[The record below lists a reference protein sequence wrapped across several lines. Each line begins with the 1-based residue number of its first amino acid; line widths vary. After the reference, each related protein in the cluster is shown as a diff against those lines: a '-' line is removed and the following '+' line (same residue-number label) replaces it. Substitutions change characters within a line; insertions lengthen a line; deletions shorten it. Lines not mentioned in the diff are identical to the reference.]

1 MLPYIELFGKTIP
14 MYGVCFVVGRG
25 LAVFV
30 AWLLSRKFNEVAH
43 VDVVC
48 SAIYT
53 GIGAVV
59 GAKLLFLLVNLELI
73 ISGALPL
80 LQAFQGGF
88 VFYGGLIGGVIGLFI
103 YVKIYKLNAFKFF
116 ELYATIVPL
125 GHSIGRVG
133 CFLGGCCYGIEYDG
147 FLSCTYDVNMGN
159 TPLGVPLF
167 PVQLVE
173 AALLLCLFFVLL
185 TLYIKKRHLGI
196 QVLTYGFVY
205 CLLRFGL
212 EFLRGDKERGA
223 LLGMSTS
230 QFISL
235 VFAFVLIAVLV
246 IRIKKAKTKITE

>member
-1 MLPYIELFGKTIP
+1 MLPYIEIFGKMVP
-14 MYGVCFVVGRG
+14 MYGVCFVIGMG
-25 LAVFV
+25 LAVTV
-30 AWLLSRKFNEVAH
+30 AWLLARKYQDVPH
-43 VDVVC
+43 VDIVT
-48 SAIYT
+48 SAVYA

-59 GAKLLFLLVNLELI
+59 GAKLLFILVNLNLI
-73 ISGALPL
+73 ISGELTI

-88 VFYGGLIGGVIGLFI
+88 VFYGGLIGGIIGLYI

-116 ELYATIVPL
+116 EIYATVVPL

-147 FLSCTYDVNMGN
+147 PLSCTYTVNIGN
-159 TPLGVPLF
+159 TPIGVPLF
-167 PVQLVE
+167 PVQLAE
-173 AALLLCLFFVLL
+173 AFLLLCLFFVLL
-185 TLYIKKRHLGI
+185 VLYMKKRHLGI
-196 QVLTYGFVY
+196 QVITYGFVY

-235 VFAFVLIAVLV
+235 VFAAVLIGILV
-246 IRIKKAKTKITE
+246 YRVKKSNKAAD

>member
-1 MLPYIELFGKTIP
+1 MLPYIELFGKMIP
-14 MYGVCFVVGRG
+14 MYGVCFAVGMG
-25 LAVFV
+25 LAVFTV
-30 AWLLSRKFNEVAH
+30 WLLARRYKEIPQI
-43 VDVVC
+43 DVVC
-48 SAIYT
+48 SAVYA

-59 GAKLLFLLVNLELI
+59 GAKLLFLIVNLDKL
-73 ISGALPL
+73 ISGELPF

-88 VFYGGLIGGVIGLFI
+88 VFYGGLIGGIIGLFL
-103 YVKIYKLNAFKFF
+103 YVKIYKLNAVKFF
-116 ELYATIVPL
+116 EIYATVVPL
-125 GHSIGRVG
+125 GHSVGRVG

-147 FLSCTYDVNMGN
+147 FLSCTYDVNIGN

-196 QVLTYGFVY
+196 QVLAYGFVY

-235 VFAFVLIAVLV
+235 VFAFVLIAILV

>member
-1 MLPYIELFGKTIP
+1 MLPYIEIFGKMVP
-14 MYGVCFVVGRG
+14 MYGICFVIGMG
-25 LAVFV
+25 LAVGV
-30 AWLLSRKFNEVAH
+30 AWLLSWKYKEVPHIDIA
-43 VDVVC
+43 C
-48 SAIYT
+48 SAVFT
-53 GIGAVV
+53 GIGAVI
-59 GAKLLFLLVNLELI
+59 GAKLLFIIVNLNLI
-73 ISGALPL
+73 ISGTITL

-103 YVKIYKLNAFKFF
+103 YVKHYKLNAFKFF
-116 ELYATIVPL
+116 ELYATVVPL

-147 FLSCTYDVNMGN
+147 PLSCTYDVNIGN
-159 TPLGVPLF
+159 TPVGVPLF
-167 PVQLVE
+167 PVQLAE

-185 TLYIKKRHLGI
+185 FLYMKKRNLGI

-235 VFAFVLIAVLV
+235 IFAFVLIAVLV
-246 IRIKKAKTKITE
+246 IRIKKAKNKISE

>member
-1 MLPYIELFGKTIP
+1 MLPYIELFGKMVP
-14 MYGVCFVVGRG
+14 MYGVCFAVGMG
-25 LAVFV
+25 LAVLTV
-30 AWLLSRKFNEVAH
+30 WLLARRYKEIPQ

-48 SAIYT
+48 SAVYA

-59 GAKLLFLLVNLELI
+59 GAKLLFLIVNIDKI
-73 ISGALPL
+73 ISGELPF

-88 VFYGGLIGGVIGLFI
+88 VFYGGLIGGIVGLFL

-116 ELYATIVPL
+116 EIYATVVPL

-147 FLSCTYDVNMGN
+147 PLSCTYDVNIGN

-167 PVQLVE
+167 PVQLAE
-173 AALLLCLFFVLL
+173 ASLLLCLFFVLL
-185 TLYIKKRHLGI
+185 LLYMKKRDLGI

-205 CLLRFGL
+205 CLLRFSL

-235 VFAFVLIAVLV
+235 VFAAVLV
-246 IRIKKAKTKITE
+246 VILVLRIKKAKNKAAE

>member
-1 MLPYIELFGKTIP
+1 MLPYIEIFGKQIP
-14 MYGVCFVVGRG
+14 MYGVCFIVGML

-30 AWLLSRKFNEVAH
+30 AWLLTKKYQEVPII
-43 VDVVC
+43 DVAC
-48 SAIYT
+48 SAIYA
-53 GIGAVV
+53 GIGALV
-59 GAKLLFLLVNLELI
+59 GAKLLFIIVNFGLI
-73 ISGALPL
+73 IDGTLTL

-103 YVKIYKLNAFKFF
+103 YVKLYKLNAFKFF

-147 FLSCTYDVNMGN
+147 PLSCTYDINIGN
-159 TPLGVPLF
+159 TPVGVPLF

-173 AALLLCLFFVLL
+173 AFLLLCLFFVLL
-185 TLYIKKRHLGI
+185 VLYIKKRHLGI
-196 QVLTYGFVY
+196 QVLTYGFAY
-205 CLLRFGL
+205 CLIRFSL

-235 VFAFVLIAVLV
+235 LFAAVLIAVIV
-246 IRIKKAKTKITE
+246 IRLKKAKNKTAE

>member
-1 MLPYIELFGKTIP
+1 MLPYFEIFGRVVP
-14 MYGVCFVVGRG
+14 MYGVCFVIGMG
-25 LAVFV
+25 LAVLT
-30 AWLLSRKFNEVAH
+30 AWLLARRFKEVPQI
-43 VDVVC
+43 DVTC
-48 SAIYT
+48 SAVYT

-59 GAKLLFLLVNLELI
+59 GAKLLFIIVNLPLI
-73 ISGALPL
+73 ISGQLTL

-103 YVKIYKLNAFKFF
+103 YVKHYKLNAFKFF

-133 CFLGGCCYGIEYDG
+133 CFFGGCCYGIEYDG
-147 FLSCTYDVNMGN
+147 PLSVTYDMTIGN
-159 TPLGVPLF
+159 TPVGIPLF

-173 AALLLCLFFVLL
+173 AALLLCLFFVVLF
-185 TLYIKKRHLGI
+185 LYIKKRHLGI

-205 CLLRFGL
+205 CLLRFSL

-235 VFAFVLIAVLV
+235 IFAAVLIAIIIVRV
-246 IRIKKAKTKITE
+246 KKSKKQVTK